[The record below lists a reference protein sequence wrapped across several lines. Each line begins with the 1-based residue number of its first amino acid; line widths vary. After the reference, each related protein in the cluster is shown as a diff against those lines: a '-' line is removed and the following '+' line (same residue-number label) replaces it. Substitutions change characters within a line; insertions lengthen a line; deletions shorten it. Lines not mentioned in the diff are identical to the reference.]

1 MRLWLVLAVINYASS
16 GLAKAVVV
24 EIRLSKILDV
34 KDVITFVRL
43 LGALRFRAL
52 RLCFTAI
59 FLALIEIISI
69 VILAVF
75 VSSTLI
81 GEPQEGVLDQ
91 VIAHTGFYE
100 LEFLFQSLVC
110 LLLFLGRFL
119 LGLIL
124 ANFIFLQSNQ
134 LQLKLRNILFSVGLK
149 RGVRAAGGV
158 DLSSGA
164 TADLV
169 VRQVNLIGKGIVEP
183 ALRVLGEL
191 FILLLI
197 LISIFVVSPLILAF
211 MVATISPLV
220 LFYIFKFKRITRV
233 HGQVANS
240 ELQELSAYATS
251 FTFGWRQ
258 LGVPM
263 LRDSAAKILDASAR
277 KFATADRLAS
287 LIGFAPRY
295 FLELFMVIFLI
306 FAVLLTNASSSVGS
320 GDLVFI
326 GGAGA
331 RLLPIISSVSNALIS
346 FQFNRAVLGNVTSQ
360 ICTRD
365 LVTNLTFAVP
375 VSSTLST
382 AQPNILKTLELNA
395 VGHGYKKERALF
407 EDVSLS
413 LTKGDFVLIKG
424 KSGVGKTTLMDIMC
438 GIRAPKSGQVLVNGL
453 AIDKQQW
460 FAEKV
465 FYSPQQPLII
475 PGSILENILFSEASP
490 TEAERCQV
498 QSCINDVG
506 LAEDISR
513 LSGGLDANVGPDGD
527 VLSGGQ
533 KQRLVLARAL
543 YHGAELFALDEAIS
557 GLETDG
563 KHSILRLI
571 RRLSENGHIII
582 LISHDVVADAY
593 ATKVLKL

>member
-1 MRLWLVLAVINYASS
+1 MLFELRVVKPKETVAVE
-16 GLAKAVVV
+16 L
-24 EIRLSKILDV
+24 RLSKILDV
-34 KDVITFVRL
+34 KDVIAFVRL

-52 RLCFTAI
+52 RLCVTAI
-59 FLALIEIISI
+59 LLALIEVTSL
-69 VILAVF
+69 VMLAVF
-75 VSSTLI
+75 VSSTLL
-81 GEPQEGVLDQ
+81 GESQQGVLGQ
-91 VIAHTGFYE
+91 VIARTGFNG
-100 LEFLFQSLVC
+100 LEFFLQSLVC

-124 ANFIFLQSNQ
+124 ANFILLQSNQ
-134 LQLKLRNILFSVGLK
+134 LQLQLRNILFSIGLR
-149 RGVRAAGGV
+149 RGMRTAELA
-158 DLSSGA
+158 DLGSGA

-197 LISIFVVSPLILAF
+197 VGSIFVVSPLILAF

-220 LFYIFKFKRITRV
+220 LFYILKFKRITRV
-233 HGQVANS
+233 HGQTANS

-251 FTFGWRQ
+251 FTSGWRQ

-277 KFATADRLAS
+277 KYATADRLAS
-287 LIGFAPRY
+287 LIGFVPRY

-306 FAVLLTNASSSVGS
+306 LAVLLTNESSSVGA

-331 RLLPIISSVSNALIS
+331 RLLPIISSLSNALIS

-360 ICTRD
+360 ICTID
-365 LVTNLTFAVP
+365 MVKNLTFAVP
-375 VSSTLST
+375 IFSPVST
-382 AQPNILKTLELNA
+382 ADANILKILELKA
-395 VGHGYKKERALF
+395 IGHGYKKEQALF
-407 EDVSLS
+407 EDVSLT
-413 LTKGDFVLIKG
+413 LIKGDLVLIKG

-438 GIRAPKSGQVLVNGL
+438 GIRTPKFGQVLVNAL
-453 AIDKQQW
+453 SIDQQQW
-460 FAEKV
+460 FVERV
-465 FYSPQQPLII
+465 FYLPQQPLII
-475 PGSILENILFSEASP
+475 PGSILENVILSDASP
-490 TEAERCQV
+490 TDAERCRAL
-498 QSCINDVG
+498 SCINEVG
-506 LAEDISR
+506 LAEALSR

-543 YHGAELFALDEAIS
+543 YHGAEVFALDEAIS
-557 GLETDG
+557 GLEMG
-563 KHSILRLI
+563 SKHSILRLI
-571 RRLSENGHIII
+571 KDLSGKGHLVI
-582 LISHDVVADAY
+582 LISHDEVAEEY
-593 ATKVLKL
+593 ATKVLTL